1 MLDHHLTKKELDF
14 ILSKKTNVK
23 KHTPLL
29 NNWRDDGPH
38 QDGIGMAI
46 LPLANKHSS
55 WEIKKWVDVSHEE
68 LYERVKEVEKE
79 TNKITIL
86 HLRNRCHL
94 KSKCKGSNAEKSLE
108 NTHPFYYKNIIFT
121 HNGTIYHFK
130 KYKKYLETF
139 IATDLLKEIK
149 GETDSEFLFYMFLTR
164 YLTSKNQ
171 SMKYFHKLLEEII
184 IDLQMF
190 CPEFTMNII
199 FSTPE
204 FSVITRYIYSKQLYT
219 IKQHP
224 PSLYYDTLKGF
235 TVTSEP
241 LSNKY
246 KLVPENTVIYVDH
259 TTKESYLQSILS

>member
-1 MLDHHLTKKELDF
+1 M
-14 ILSKKTNVK
+14 
-23 KHTPLL
+23 
-29 NNWRDDGPH
+29 
-38 QDGIGMAI
+38 
-46 LPLANKHSS
+46 
-55 WEIKKWVDVSHEE
+55 
-68 LYERVKEVEKE
+68 
-79 TNKITIL
+79 
-86 HLRNRCHL
+86 
-94 KSKCKGSNAEKSLE
+94 
-108 NTHPFYYKNIIFT
+108 
-121 HNGTIYHFK
+121 
-130 KYKKYLETF
+130 
-139 IATDLLKEIK
+139 KEIK

-164 YLTSKNQ
+164 YLTTKNQ
-171 SMKYFHKLLEEII
+171 SMKDFHKLLEEII

-224 PSLYYDTLKGF
+224 PSLYYDTSKGF

-259 TTKESYLQSILS
+259 TTKESYLQLILS